1 MICLNSW
8 LYDENNPFSKV
19 EAIQYYDE
27 LRKDLEEGYFEGIN
41 VYLSFFNKELV
52 NILDYFN
59 EYIVIFDALITIPLG
74 LYLCKKQCTKLS
86 TLDNHEEQL
95 LGYKKAASMRIL
107 LVGNT
112 MVFAIAAFYLMGA
125 YQSMLWVAA
134 VSAIG
139 WYFTKPS
146 ERKMEL
152 ELQAKDPNQEN
163 Y

>member
-1 MICLNSW
+1 MEQKIIRTLNVYYYGIMALTLLAGTLAYFLIMKDYVQPIDS
-8 LYDENNPFSKV
+8 LSTLGQ
-19 EAIQYYDE
+19 AIQ
-27 LRKDLEEGYFEGIN
+27 
-41 VYLSFFNKELV
+41 
-52 NILDYFN
+52 
-59 EYIVIFDALITIPLG
+59 YIVIFDAVITIPLG

-95 LGYKKAASMRIL
+95 LGYKKAASLRIL

-134 VSAIG
+134 VAAIG
-139 WYFTKPS
+139 WYFSKPS

-152 ELQAKDPNQEN
+152 ELQPKDPNQEQ

>member
-1 MICLNSW
+1 MEQKIIRTLNFYYYGMMALTLLAGTLAYFLIMKDYVQPIDS
-8 LYDENNPFSKV
+8 LSTLGQV
-19 EAIQYYDE
+19 IQYV
-27 LRKDLEEGYFEGIN
+27 I
-41 VYLSFFNKELV
+41 
-52 NILDYFN
+52 
-59 EYIVIFDALITIPLG
+59 IFDALLTIPLG

-86 TLDNHEEQL
+86 VLENEDEKL
-95 LGYKKAASMRIL
+95 MGYKQAATLRIL

-146 ERKMEL
+146 ERKMQL
-152 ELQAKDPNQEN
+152 ELQPQDPNQGQ

>member
-1 MICLNSW
+1 MEQKIIRTLNVYYYGIMALTLLAGTLAYFLIMKDYVQPIDS
-8 LYDENNPFSKV
+8 LSALGQ
-19 EAIQYYDE
+19 AIQ
-27 LRKDLEEGYFEGIN
+27 
-41 VYLSFFNKELV
+41 
-52 NILDYFN
+52 
-59 EYIVIFDALITIPLG
+59 YIVIFDALVTIPLG

-86 TLDNHEEQL
+86 QLDNEEEKKQ
-95 LGYKKAASMRIL
+95 GYKKAASLRIV
-107 LVGNT
+107 LVSNT

-146 ERKMEL
+146 ERKMGL
-152 ELQAKDPNQEN
+152 ELQPKDPTQEQ

>member
-1 MICLNSW
+1 MEQKIIRTLNVYYYGIMVMTLLAGTLAYFLIMKDYVKPIDS
-8 LYDENNPFSKV
+8 LSTV
-19 EAIQYYDE
+19 GQIIQY
-27 LRKDLEEGYFEGIN
+27 I
-41 VYLSFFNKELV
+41 
-52 NILDYFN
+52 I
-59 EYIVIFDALITIPLG
+59 IFDALITIPLG

-86 TLDNHEEQL
+86 ALENVEEKLQ
-95 LGYKKAASMRIL
+95 GYQKAATLRIL

-146 ERKMEL
+146 VRKMEL
-152 ELQAKDPNQEN
+152 ELQPADPNQDN

>member
-1 MICLNSW
+1 MEQKIIRTLNVYYYGIMVLTLLAGTLAYFLIMKDYVQPIDS
-8 LYDENNPFSKV
+8 LSTLGQ
-19 EAIQYYDE
+19 AIQY
-27 LRKDLEEGYFEGIN
+27 
-41 VYLSFFNKELV
+41 V
-52 NILDYFN
+52 
-59 EYIVIFDALITIPLG
+59 VIFDALVTIPLG

-86 TLDNHEEQL
+86 TLDNEEEKLQ
-95 LGYKKAASMRIL
+95 GYKKAASLRIL
-107 LVGNT
+107 LVSNT
-112 MVFAIAAFYLMGA
+112 MVFAISAFYLMGA

-152 ELQAKDPNQEN
+152 ELQPKDPNQEQ

>member
-1 MICLNSW
+1 MEQKIIRTLNFYYYGMMVLTLLAGTLAYFLIMKDYVHPIDS
-8 LYDENNPFSKV
+8 LSTLGQV
-19 EAIQYYDE
+19 IQYV
-27 LRKDLEEGYFEGIN
+27 I
-41 VYLSFFNKELV
+41 
-52 NILDYFN
+52 
-59 EYIVIFDALITIPLG
+59 IFDALLTIPLG

-86 TLDNHEEQL
+86 VLENEEEKL
-95 LGYKKAASMRIL
+95 MGYKQAATLRIL
-107 LVGNT
+107 LVSNT

-146 ERKMEL
+146 ERKMQL
-152 ELQAKDPNQEN
+152 ELQPQDPNQEQ

>member
-1 MICLNSW
+1 MEQKIIRTLNVYYYGIMALTLLAGTLAYFLIMKDYVQPIDS
-8 LYDENNPFSKV
+8 LSTLGQ
-19 EAIQYYDE
+19 AIQYM
-27 LRKDLEEGYFEGIN
+27 
-41 VYLSFFNKELV
+41 V
-52 NILDYFN
+52 ILD
-59 EYIVIFDALITIPLG
+59 ALVTIPLG

-86 TLDNHEEQL
+86 VLENEEEKL
-95 LGYKKAASMRIL
+95 LGYKKAATLRIL
-107 LVGNT
+107 LVSNA

-152 ELQAKDPNQEN
+152 ELQIQDPNQEQ

>member
-1 MICLNSW
+1 MEQKIIRTLNVYYYGIMALTLLAGTLAYILIMKDYVQPIDS
-8 LYDENNPFSKV
+8 LSSLGQ
-19 EAIQYYDE
+19 AIQY
-27 LRKDLEEGYFEGIN
+27 I
-41 VYLSFFNKELV
+41 V
-52 NILDYFN
+52 ILD
-59 EYIVIFDALITIPLG
+59 ALVTIPLG

-86 TLDNHEEQL
+86 ILDNDEEKLQ
-95 LGYKKAASMRIL
+95 GYKKAASLRIL
-107 LVGNT
+107 LVSNT

-152 ELQAKDPNQEN
+152 ELQPKDPNQEQ

>member
-1 MICLNSW
+1 MEQKIIRTLNVYYYGIMALTLLAGTLAYFLIMKDYVQPIDS
-8 LYDENNPFSKV
+8 LSTLGQ
-19 EAIQYYDE
+19 AIQY
-27 LRKDLEEGYFEGIN
+27 
-41 VYLSFFNKELV
+41 V
-52 NILDYFN
+52 
-59 EYIVIFDALITIPLG
+59 VIFDALVTIPLG

-86 TLDNHEEQL
+86 VLDNEEEKL
-95 LGYKKAASMRIL
+95 HGYKKAASLRIL

-152 ELQAKDPNQEN
+152 ELQPNDPNQEQ

>member
-1 MICLNSW
+1 MEQKIIRTLNFYYYGMMVLTLLAGTLAYFLIMKDYVHPIDS
-8 LYDENNPFSKV
+8 LSTLGQV
-19 EAIQYYDE
+19 IQY
-27 LRKDLEEGYFEGIN
+27 I
-41 VYLSFFNKELV
+41 
-52 NILDYFN
+52 I
-59 EYIVIFDALITIPLG
+59 IFDALLTIPLG

-86 TLDNHEEQL
+86 VLENEEEKL
-95 LGYKKAASMRIL
+95 MGYKQAATLRIL

-146 ERKMEL
+146 ERKMQL
-152 ELQAKDPNQEN
+152 ELQPQDPNQEQ

>member
-1 MICLNSW
+1 MIRTLNVYYYGIMALTLMAGTLAYFLIMKDYVTPIDS
-8 LYDENNPFSKV
+8 LS
-19 EAIQYYDE
+19 ALGQTIQY
-27 LRKDLEEGYFEGIN
+27 I
-41 VYLSFFNKELV
+41 
-52 NILDYFN
+52 I
-59 EYIVIFDALITIPLG
+59 IFDALTTIPLG

-86 TLDNHEEQL
+86 ALKNEAEKLQ
-95 LGYKKAASMRIL
+95 GYQKAAALRIL

-146 ERKMEL
+146 VRKMEL
-152 ELQAKDPNQEN
+152 ELQPKDPNQET

>member
-1 MICLNSW
+1 MEQKIIRTLNVYYYGIMIMTLLAGTLAYFLIMKDYVKPIDS
-8 LYDENNPFSKV
+8 LSTV
-19 EAIQYYDE
+19 GQIIQY
-27 LRKDLEEGYFEGIN
+27 I
-41 VYLSFFNKELV
+41 
-52 NILDYFN
+52 I
-59 EYIVIFDALITIPLG
+59 IFDALITIPLG

-86 TLDNHEEQL
+86 ALENVEEKLQ
-95 LGYKKAASMRIL
+95 GYQKAATLRIL

-112 MVFAIAAFYLMGA
+112 MIFAIVAFYLMGA

-146 ERKMEL
+146 VRKMEL
-152 ELQAKDPNQEN
+152 ELQPADPNQEN

>member
-1 MICLNSW
+1 MEQKIIRTLNFYYYGMMALTLLAGTLAYFLIMKDYVQPIDS
-8 LYDENNPFSKV
+8 LSTLGQV
-19 EAIQYYDE
+19 IQYV
-27 LRKDLEEGYFEGIN
+27 I
-41 VYLSFFNKELV
+41 
-52 NILDYFN
+52 
-59 EYIVIFDALITIPLG
+59 IFDALLTIPLG

-86 TLDNHEEQL
+86 VLENEDEKL
-95 LGYKKAASMRIL
+95 MGYQQAATMRIL

-146 ERKMEL
+146 ERKMQL
-152 ELQAKDPNQEN
+152 ELQPQDPNQEQ

>member
-1 MICLNSW
+1 MEQKIIRTLN
-8 LYDENNPFSKV
+8 LYYYGIMVLTLLAGTLAYFLIMKDYVQPIDSFSMLGQI
-19 EAIQYYDE
+19 IQYV
-27 LRKDLEEGYFEGIN
+27 I
-41 VYLSFFNKELV
+41 
-52 NILDYFN
+52 
-59 EYIVIFDALITIPLG
+59 IFDALVTIPLG

-86 TLDNHEEQL
+86 VLENEKEKL
-95 LGYKKAASMRIL
+95 LGYKQAATLRIL

-146 ERKMEL
+146 ERKMQL
-152 ELQAKDPNQEN
+152 ELQPKDPNQEQ

>member
-1 MICLNSW
+1 MEQKIIRTLNVYYYGIMALTLLAGTLAYFLIMKDYVQPIDS
-8 LYDENNPFSKV
+8 LSTLGQ
-19 EAIQYYDE
+19 AIQY
-27 LRKDLEEGYFEGIN
+27 
-41 VYLSFFNKELV
+41 V
-52 NILDYFN
+52 
-59 EYIVIFDALITIPLG
+59 VIFDALVTIPLG

-86 TLDNHEEQL
+86 VLDNEEEKLQ
-95 LGYKKAASMRIL
+95 GYKKAASLRIL
-107 LVGNT
+107 LVSNT

-152 ELQAKDPNQEN
+152 ELQPKDPNQEQ

>member
-1 MICLNSW
+1 MEQKIIRTLNVYYYGIMALTLLAGTLAYFLIMKDYVQPIDS
-8 LYDENNPFSKV
+8 LSILGQ
-19 EAIQYYDE
+19 AIQ
-27 LRKDLEEGYFEGIN
+27 
-41 VYLSFFNKELV
+41 
-52 NILDYFN
+52 
-59 EYIVIFDALITIPLG
+59 YIVIFDALITIPLG

-95 LGYKKAASMRIL
+95 LGYKKAASLRIL

-134 VSAIG
+134 VAAIG
-139 WYFTKPS
+139 WYFSKPS

-152 ELQAKDPNQEN
+152 ELQPKDPNQEQ

>member
-1 MICLNSW
+1 MEQKIIRTLNFYYYGMMALTLLAGTLAYFLIMKDYVHPIDS
-8 LYDENNPFSKV
+8 LSTLGQV
-19 EAIQYYDE
+19 IQYV
-27 LRKDLEEGYFEGIN
+27 I
-41 VYLSFFNKELV
+41 
-52 NILDYFN
+52 
-59 EYIVIFDALITIPLG
+59 IFDALLTIPLG

-86 TLDNHEEQL
+86 VLENEDEKL
-95 LGYKKAASMRIL
+95 MGYKQAATLRIL
-107 LVGNT
+107 LVSNT

-146 ERKMEL
+146 ERKMQL
-152 ELQAKDPNQEN
+152 ELQPQDPNQEQ

>member
-1 MICLNSW
+1 MEQKIIRTLNFYYYGMMALTLLAGTLAYFLIMKDYVQPIDS
-8 LYDENNPFSKV
+8 LSTLGQV
-19 EAIQYYDE
+19 IQYV
-27 LRKDLEEGYFEGIN
+27 I
-41 VYLSFFNKELV
+41 
-52 NILDYFN
+52 
-59 EYIVIFDALITIPLG
+59 IFDALLTIPLG

-86 TLDNHEEQL
+86 VLENDEEKL
-95 LGYKKAASMRIL
+95 MGYKQAATLRIL

-134 VSAIG
+134 LSAIG

-146 ERKMEL
+146 ERKMQL
-152 ELQAKDPNQEN
+152 ELQPQDPNQEQ

>member
-1 MICLNSW
+1 MEQKIIRTLNVYYYGIMALTLLVGTLAYFLIMKDYVQPIDS
-8 LYDENNPFSKV
+8 LSTLGQ
-19 EAIQYYDE
+19 AIQY
-27 LRKDLEEGYFEGIN
+27 
-41 VYLSFFNKELV
+41 V
-52 NILDYFN
+52 
-59 EYIVIFDALITIPLG
+59 VIFDALVTIPLG

-86 TLDNHEEQL
+86 VLDNEEEKLQ
-95 LGYKKAASMRIL
+95 GYKKAASLRIL
-107 LVGNT
+107 LVSNT

-152 ELQAKDPNQEN
+152 ELQPKDPTQEQ

>member
-1 MICLNSW
+1 MEQKIIRTLN
-8 LYDENNPFSKV
+8 LYYYGIMVLTLLAGTLAYFLIMKDYVQPIDSFSMLGHI
-19 EAIQYYDE
+19 IQYV
-27 LRKDLEEGYFEGIN
+27 I
-41 VYLSFFNKELV
+41 
-52 NILDYFN
+52 
-59 EYIVIFDALITIPLG
+59 IFDALVTIPLG

-86 TLDNHEEQL
+86 VLENGKEKL
-95 LGYKKAASMRIL
+95 LGYKQAATLRIL

-146 ERKMEL
+146 ERKMQL
-152 ELQAKDPNQEN
+152 ELQPQDPTQEQ

>member
-1 MICLNSW
+1 MEQKIIRTLNVYYYGIMALTLLVGTLAYFLIMKDYVQPIDS
-8 LYDENNPFSKV
+8 LSTLGQ
-19 EAIQYYDE
+19 AIQ
-27 LRKDLEEGYFEGIN
+27 
-41 VYLSFFNKELV
+41 
-52 NILDYFN
+52 
-59 EYIVIFDALITIPLG
+59 YIVIFDALITIPLG

-95 LGYKKAASMRIL
+95 LGYKKAASLRIL

-125 YQSMLWVAA
+125 YQSMLWIAA
-134 VSAIG
+134 VAAIG
-139 WYFTKPS
+139 WYFSKPS

-152 ELQAKDPNQEN
+152 ELQPKDPNQEQ